1 MQLFVFI
8 RFHAREGMEDAVATA
23 IREVIVPSRA
33 EAGCVAIE
41 AFRATRDSRL
51 FYIHS
56 RWIDEA
62 AFEIHAGF
70 QHTVQFLKRVRELV
84 DHPVEVVRTKPL
96 G

>member
-8 RFHAREGMEDAVATA
+8 RFHALEGREDAVATA

-41 AFRATRDSRL
+41 AFRATRHSRL

-62 AFEIHAGF
+62 AFDDHAGF
-70 QHTVQFLKRVRELV
+70 PHTVQFLAKIPLLV

>member
-1 MQLFVFI
+1 MQLYVFV
-8 RFHAREGMEDAVATA
+8 RFHAREGQEDAVASA
-23 IREVIVPSRA
+23 IRDVIAPSRA

-41 AFRATRDSRL
+41 AFRGTRNARL
-51 FYIHS
+51 FYIQS

-62 AFEIHAGF
+62 AFNDHAGF
-70 QHTVQFLKRVRELV
+70 QHTVQFLERVQLLV